1 MKGIL
6 TLNAVINPV
15 IPRTTMAHAIVT
27 LTILLVAGFVNG
39 SPSSSFP
46 PLVPPEL
53 LPVDVFVLYDEDDD
67 DEVDVGAIPF
77 PMREVM
83 VVLTKRSV

>member
-15 IPRTTMAHAIVT
+15 IPRTTMAQAIVT

-46 PLVPPEL
+46 PEL
-53 LPVDVFVLYDEDDD
+53 LPVDVLVLYDEDDD
-67 DEVDVGAIPF
+67 DEVDVGLIPF

-83 VVLTKRSV
+83 VVLAKRSV